1 MLDPATESAST
12 EGAQGL
18 GTLAWIGAGV
28 LIVVVLVALFA
39 PWLAPYPLEYVDVTQ
54 QLQPPSPAHPLG
66 TDSNGADLLTQIIY
80 GTRVAVIVG
89 FSVVGICTT
98 IGITVG
104 SVAGYFGGWIDEIVM
119 RIIDM
124 LMAFPGILLAI
135 LLIFITQEPSIPAVI
150 GALSVT
156 GWTSYARLVRGEV
169 LSEREEEYVEAA
181 RAQGFRVP
189 HLLLKQILPN
199 VMAPVIVQATFG
211 VAAAIL
217 AEASLSFLGLGPQEV
232 PSWGGLLD
240 QGATYFLLTPHLAI
254 FPGLAIMITIL
265 GLNFLGDG
273 LRDVLDPRRLEGM
286 E

>member
-1 MLDPATESAST
+1 MLDPATESGET
-12 EGAQGL
+12 GGAQGL
-18 GTLAWIGAGV
+18 GTLAWVGAGV
-28 LIVVVLVALFA
+28 LAVVVFVAIFA
-39 PWLAPYPLEYVDVTQ
+39 PWLAPYPVDYIDVTQ
-54 QLQPPSPAHPLG
+54 QLQPPSPAHPMG
-66 TDSNGADLLTQIIY
+66 TDANGADLLTQIIY

-89 FSVVGICTT
+89 LSVVGICASV
-98 IGITVG
+98 GIAVG

-169 LSEREEEYVEAA
+169 LSEREEDYVEAA
-181 RAQGFRVP
+181 RALGFRVP
-189 HLLLKQILPN
+189 RLLLREILPN

-217 AEASLSFLGLGPQEV
+217 AEATLSFLGLGPQDV
-232 PSWGGLLD
+232 PSWGALLD

-286 E
+286 D